1 MNQRNLIIAGAVGI
15 VIVGLVAG
23 FLLTRGGEKKE
34 VVPTPTPTPEIV
46 VELLPSDA
54 LSVSLKRGSGQQ
66 YVLTI
71 DEIPEGVTGLS
82 YEITYDTKNKGM
94 QGIVGSPVTLKSGQ
108 TKYTNDKIIFGTCS
122 GSKCV
127 YDEGVSNI
135 EVNIRLT
142 YSDGSEKG
150 WKGTLEI

>member
-1 MNQRNLIIAGAVGI
+1 MSQRNILIAGAIGV
-15 VIVGLVAG
+15 VIVGLAASF
-23 FLLTRGGEKKE
+23 FLTKGDEKEE
-34 VVPTPTPTPEIV
+34 VGPTPTPTPEII

-54 LSVSLKRGSGQQ
+54 LAISLKRGSGRQ

-71 DEIPEGVTGLS
+71 DKIPEGVTGVS
-82 YEITYDTKNKGM
+82 YEITYDTKNKGT
-94 QGIVGSPVTLKSGQ
+94 QGIVGSPVTLKGGQ